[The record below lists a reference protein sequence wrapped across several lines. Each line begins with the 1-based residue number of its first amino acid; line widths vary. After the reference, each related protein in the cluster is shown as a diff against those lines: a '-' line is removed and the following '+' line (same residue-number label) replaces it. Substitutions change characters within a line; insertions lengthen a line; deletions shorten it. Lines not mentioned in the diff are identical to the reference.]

1 MVKIMNKNIIIALA
15 SSSIAFA
22 GGILTGYLFTK
33 KKYHKKMNQELDSI
47 RAYYEEK
54 RNNTLPKTGE
64 LEPKV
69 EITLDNQTSEQPI
82 ITNGLDDLLK
92 DYKSED
98 NEKPKRK
105 YTKKGG
111 QKVSDNKIREIGL
124 EQYEMSPNNCETLA
138 LYSNGIMLDSSGIQV
153 NPEEYIG
160 HDGLLKAM
168 EMMNSLR
175 DFSDLYF
182 ANDNLNIDFEVEL
195 IDEAYS
201 A

>member
-1 MVKIMNKNIIIALA
+1 MNKNIIITLA
-15 SSSIAFA
+15 ASSIAFA
-22 GGILTGYLFTK
+22 SGILFGHIFTK
-33 KKYHKKMNQELDSI
+33 KKYYKKMNQELDSI

-54 RNNTLPKTGE
+54 HNETLPKHGD

-69 EITLDNQTSEQPI
+69 EITLDKDTKVEEQPI
-82 ITNGLDDLLK
+82 VTNGLDDLLK
-92 DYKSED
+92 EYKSED

-124 EQYEMSPNNCETLA
+124 EQYEMSSNNCETLA
-138 LYSNGIMLDSSGIQV
+138 LYSNGVMLDSSGIQV

-168 EMMNSLR
+168 EMINSLR

-182 ANDNLNIDFEVEL
+182 ANDNMGIDFEVEL